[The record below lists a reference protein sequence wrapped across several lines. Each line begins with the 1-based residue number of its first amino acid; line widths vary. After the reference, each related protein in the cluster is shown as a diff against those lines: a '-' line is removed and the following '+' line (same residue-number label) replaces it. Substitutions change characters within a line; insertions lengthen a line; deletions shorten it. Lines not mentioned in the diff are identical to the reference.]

1 MSDTLIVLHT
11 AIAIIAIVL
20 LILVV
25 RIDPVISLVIGTIY
39 LGLAAG
45 LGFEDT
51 IGTIAQGFGDIMIE
65 VGLLI
70 GFGVLLGSL
79 LLAMGAL
86 QKLVGLLLRL
96 LGPQRLPYAFSAA
109 LSTIFPAIYV
119 DVQLV
124 LAAPLARSAAPRMR
138 GDGLA
143 MMSGTLTAGILV
155 GYVFVVPGLGTVA
168 IAGLLNVPLGTM
180 LIFGTLIGL
189 PTAVLT
195 TFIYGRLLRYG
206 LWNKTKDEV
215 GFQEAEEESPAET
228 EQEQQQTENT
238 PPLYVSLLP
247 ILVAL
252 FLIAFGAIAEA
263 AGLKSPVVTFF
274 GDPVFALFVGLLGAY
289 LLAWRTLPNERVG
302 EAMNE
307 GFDATGQILLI
318 TGLGGSLG
326 AVITET
332 GLQDIL
338 GGFFSAEAGT
348 PVLLTILLAWLI
360 AAVLHLAIGSISVA
374 AITASGILAP
384 ILDGLEVSAVIM
396 ALAIGSGALFALQV
410 NSNFF
415 WMFQSLLEVTTQGAL
430 KALTLVTAL
439 ASVVSLVLIL
449 LLSLVV

>member
-1 MSDTLIVLHT
+1 
-11 AIAIIAIVL
+11 
-20 LILVV
+20 
-25 RIDPVISLVIGTIY
+25 
-39 LGLAAG
+39 
-45 LGFEDT
+45 
-51 IGTIAQGFGDIMIE
+51 MIE

-86 QKLVGLLLRL
+86 QKLIGVLLRL
-96 LGPQRLPYAFSAA
+96 LGPQKLPYAFSAA

-124 LAAPLARSAAPRMR
+124 LAAPLARSAAPRMSR
-138 GDGLA
+138 DGLA

-189 PTAVLT
+189 PTAVLA
-195 TFIYGRLLRYG
+195 TFIYSRLLKYG
-206 LWNKTKDEV
+206 LWNRDKDEV
-215 GFQEAEEESPAET
+215 GFEEMGEESPAET
-228 EQEQQQTENT
+228 EQQQVENT

-252 FLIAFGAIAEA
+252 LLIAFGAIAEA

-302 EAMNE
+302 EAMND

-348 PVLLTILLAWLI
+348 PILLTILLAWLI

-384 ILDGLEVSAVIM
+384 IMDGLEVPAVVM

-415 WMFQSLLEVTTQGAL
+415 WMFQSLLGVTTQGAL

-449 LLSLVV
+449 PLSLVV

>member
-11 AIAIIAIVL
+11 AIAILAIVL

-25 RIDPVISLVIGTIY
+25 RVDPVISLVIGTIY

-86 QKLVGLLLRL
+86 QKLVGVLLRL
-96 LGPQRLPYAFSAA
+96 LGPQKLPYAFSAA

-138 GDGLA
+138 RDGLA

-206 LWNKTKDEV
+206 LWNKDKDEV
-215 GFQEAEEESPAET
+215 GSEEAEEESPAAT
-228 EQEQQQTENT
+228 EQQTEDT

-252 FLIAFGAIAEA
+252 LLIAFGAIAEA
-263 AGLKSPVVTFF
+263 AGLKSPVVTFL
-274 GDPVFALFVGLLGAY
+274 GDPIFALFVGLLGAY
-289 LLAWRTLPNERVG
+289 LLAYPT
-302 EAMNE
+302 
-307 GFDATGQILLI
+307 
-318 TGLGGSLG
+318 
-326 AVITET
+326 
-332 GLQDIL
+332 
-338 GGFFSAEAGT
+338 
-348 PVLLTILLAWLI
+348 
-360 AAVLHLAIGSISVA
+360 
-374 AITASGILAP
+374 
-384 ILDGLEVSAVIM
+384 
-396 ALAIGSGALFALQV
+396 
-410 NSNFF
+410 
-415 WMFQSLLEVTTQGAL
+415 
-430 KALTLVTAL
+430 
-439 ASVVSLVLIL
+439 
-449 LLSLVV
+449 

>member
-1 MSDTLIVLHT
+1 MSDTLILLHT

-25 RIDPVISLVIGTIY
+25 RIEPVISLVIGTIY

-51 IGTIAQGFGDIMIE
+51 TGTIAQGFGDIMIE

-70 GFGVLLGSL
+70 GFLLGEL

-86 QKLVGLLLRL
+86 QKLVRVLLRL

-109 LSTIFPAIYV
+109 LSSIFPAIYV

-124 LAAPLARSAAPRMR
+124 LASPLARSAAPRLGR
-138 GDGLA
+138 NGLA
-143 MMSGTLTAGILV
+143 MMGGTLTAGILV

-189 PTAVLT
+189 FTAVLT
-195 TFIYGRLLRYG
+195 TFIYGRLLRYA
-206 LWNKTKDEV
+206 LWNKAKDEV
-215 GFQEAEEESPAET
+215 GSEEAEEESPAET
-228 EQEQQQTENT
+228 EQQEQQQTDNT

-252 FLIAFGAIAEA
+252 LLMAFGAIAEA
-263 AGLKSPVVTFF
+263 VGLKSPVVTFF

-289 LLAWRTLPNERVG
+289 LLAWRTLPNGRVG
-302 EAMNE
+302 EAMSS

-338 GGFFSAEAGT
+338 GWLFSAEAGT

-384 ILDGLEVSAVIM
+384 ILDGLEVPAVIM

-415 WMFQSLLEVTTQGAL
+415 WMFHSLLGVTTRGA
-430 KALTLVTAL
+430 
-439 ASVVSLVLIL
+439 
-449 LLSLVV
+449 

>member
-25 RIDPVISLVIGTIY
+25 RIEPVISLVIGTIY
-39 LGLAAG
+39 LGLVAG

-70 GFGVLLGSL
+70 GFGVLLGEL

-86 QKLVGLLLRL
+86 QKVVGMLLRL

-124 LAAPLARSAAPRMR
+124 LAAPLARSAAPRMSR
-138 GDGLA
+138 DGLA

-206 LWNKTKDEV
+206 LWNKDKDEV
-215 GFQEAEEESPAET
+215 GSEEAEEESPAAT
-228 EQEQQQTENT
+228 EQQTVDT

-252 FLIAFGAIAEA
+252 LLIAFGAIAEA
-263 AGLKSPVVTFF
+263 AGLKSPVVTFL

-289 LLAWRTLPNERVG
+289 LLAWRTLPNGRVG
-302 EAMNE
+302 EAMHE

-348 PVLLTILLAWLI
+348 PILLTILLAWLI

-374 AITASGILAP
+374 AITAAGILAP
-384 ILDGLEVSAVIM
+384 ILDGLEVPAVVM

-415 WMFQSLLEVTTQGAL
+415 WMFHSLLGVTTRGAL

-439 ASVVSLVLIL
+439 ASVISLVLIL
-449 LLSLVV
+449 PLSLLV